1 MPLNTRTSSLSL
13 SRAMKRRREESTI
26 DAEKRRDFSN
36 SISWLFLSSSFV
48 PIISTKEREWKD
60 RRYWKWIS
68 AGITF
73 HSLSREILSSFFPLR
88 TQERGK
94 KGTRKK
100 NPRDTSLK
108 ETWQPADNFRST
120 AALSSFK
127 EGVIA
132 KDRLMVDG
140 SRPPFLSQKEKK
152 EKRERTR
159 RSIMSLG
166 DYHQLGRLDHRCVSL
181 LLVLTSMKAG
191 GKKIMKM
198 RTDTR
203 SYRKETDGVCR
214 GFSSSI
220 FFERE
225 RNSSFIKK
233 RKEETPRSSSRKEHL
248 SRPTRMPKKGI

>member
-127 EGVIA
+127 EGKREKMGCQTLINFC
-132 KDRLMVDG
+132 
-140 SRPPFLSQKEKK
+140 FLHLLPLSFLFFEKK
-152 EKRERTR
+152 EKRRGGTVR
-159 RSIMSLG
+159 RVMS
-166 DYHQLGRLDHRCVSL
+166 HQ
-181 LLVLTSMKAG
+181 
-191 GKKIMKM
+191 
-198 RTDTR
+198 
-203 SYRKETDGVCR
+203 
-214 GFSSSI
+214 
-220 FFERE
+220 
-225 RNSSFIKK
+225 
-233 RKEETPRSSSRKEHL
+233 
-248 SRPTRMPKKGI
+248 SRPTVLSLLFPWKQ